1 GLRQIR
7 GGRGYE
13 TAPALQDRGERAVP
27 VEQLVRDLRI
37 NRIFEGSS
45 EIMRLLIAREAV
57 DAHLKAA
64 GALAD
69 PKAGLQDKAKAAA
82 GASGF
87 YARWLPHLVA
97 GKGTLPGG
105 YEEFGGLATHLR
117 YVERSARRLARNTFY
132 GMARWQA
139 AMENRQAFLGRV
151 VDIGAEL
158 FAMSASCVRAQSQ
171 AQDDPLVGMGAY
183 EL

>member
-1 GLRQIR
+1 
-7 GGRGYE
+7 YE
-13 TAPALQDRGERAVP
+13 TAASLQDRGERAVP

-69 PKAGLQDKAKAAA
+69 PKSDLQDKAKAAA

-87 YARWLPHLVA
+87 YVRWLPTLMA
-97 GKGTLPGG
+97 GMGDVPSG
-105 YEEFGGLATHLR
+105 YSEFGELAGHLR
-117 YVERSARRLARNTFY
+117 FIERSARKLARNTF
-132 GMARWQA
+132 
-139 AMENRQAFLGRV
+139 
-151 VDIGAEL
+151 
-158 FAMSASCVRAQSQ
+158 
-171 AQDDPLVGMGAY
+171 
-183 EL
+183 